1 MSNNAWSNDN
11 VTTLVIPTG
20 ATSGARIVLDGTT
33 GEISVYNS
41 ANALVGQ
48 WGGPTGC
55 LFDFESPGTRLAELC
70 AAQLQFSDQAN
81 PPTTRAAVSATSNN
95 TNSQLNLDSGQSA
108 GQHHSFITLFSGV
121 AGSTDYIE
129 VAQRNQD
136 GRMVST
142 QDISVPNLVHMGSFT
157 GSVVDA
163 FGDVQINHGAR
174 FTPVFGWLMPWD
186 FNSAGQG
193 WIFEWFQN
201 PFSSSLMSFF
211 VRQQG
216 GGIPGIGTTVGCH
229 ALLFG

>member
-1 MSNNAWSNDN
+1 MTGGWTNQGE
-11 VTTLVIPTG
+11 TTLVIPTG
-20 ATSGARIVLDGTT
+20 ATTGARIVLDGTT
-33 GEISVYNS
+33 GEIQVYNS

-55 LFDFESPGTRLAELC
+55 LFDYESPGTRLAELC
-70 AAQLQFSDQAN
+70 AAQLQFSDQSN
-81 PPTTRAAVSATSNN
+81 PPTTRAAISATSNN

-108 GQHHSFITLFSGV
+108 GQHHSFMTLFSGV

-129 VAQRNQD
+129 VAQLNQD

-142 QDISVPNLVHMGSFT
+142 DDISSPNLMHVASYT
-157 GSVVDA
+157 GSVVDG
-163 FGDVQINHGAR
+163 FGDVVIAHGAH
-174 FTPVFGWLMPWD
+174 FTPSKGLLMPWD

-193 WIFEWFQN
+193 WMFEWFQN
-201 PFSSSLMSFF
+201 PFNATNMSFF

-229 ALLFG
+229 AVLFG